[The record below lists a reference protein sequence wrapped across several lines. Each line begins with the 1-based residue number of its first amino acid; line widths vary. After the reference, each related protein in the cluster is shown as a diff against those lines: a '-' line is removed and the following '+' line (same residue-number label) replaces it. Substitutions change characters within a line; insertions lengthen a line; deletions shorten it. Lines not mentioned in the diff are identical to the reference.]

1 MPHRRIFHNI
11 HYANRRHGSGAMTTK
26 DRNPRDINTLI
37 AIMRDLRDPATGCP
51 WDLAQSFDTIAPYTI
66 EEAYEVADAIAR
78 RDLDELRRELGD
90 LLLQV
95 VYHARMSEELGRFD
109 FADVV
114 EAITTKMVRRHP
126 HVFGS
131 QAERAMPPPTGF
143 WEAEKA
149 KERAR
154 LGTAPNGVLD
164 GVPVALPALTR
175 AVKLQAKAARV
186 GFDWPSSDEVLTKI
200 DEECRELRDAA
211 HDGTVDAH
219 TVEEYGDL
227 IFAMANLARHL
238 GIDPEAA
245 LRGANAKFERRFRH
259 IEKELEAR
267 GRTPAQSD
275 LAEMDDLWN
284 DAKAKERA

>member
-1 MPHRRIFHNI
+1 M
-11 HYANRRHGSGAMTTK
+11 SGTK
-26 DRNPRDINTLI
+26 DRDPRDIDTLL
-37 AIMRDLRDPATGCP
+37 AVMRDLRDPVTGCP
-51 WDLAQSFDTIAPYTI
+51 WDLKQGFDTIAPYTV

-78 RDLDELRRELGD
+78 RDLDELRQELGD

-95 VYHARMSEELGRFD
+95 VYHAQMAEELGRFG

-114 EAITTKMVRRHP
+114 EAITRKMVRRHP

-131 QAERAMPPPTGF
+131 DAERAMPPPKGF
-143 WEAEKA
+143 WEAAKA
-149 KERAR
+149 KERAEH
-154 LGTAPNGVLD
+154 GTAPRGVLD
-164 GVPVALPALTR
+164 GVPVALSALTR

-200 DEECRELRDAA
+200 AEECRELRDAA
-211 HDGTVDAH
+211 REHDADAH

-227 IFAMANLARHL
+227 LFAMANLARHL

-245 LRGANAKFERRFRH
+245 LRGANGKFERRFRH
-259 IEKELEAR
+259 IETELEAR

-284 DAKAKERA
+284 DAKARERA

>member
-1 MPHRRIFHNI
+1 
-11 HYANRRHGSGAMTTK
+11 MTTT
-26 DRNPRDINTLI
+26 DRNPRDISTLL
-37 AIMRDLRDPATGCP
+37 AIMRDLRNPATGCP

-78 RDLDELRRELGD
+78 QDLDELRHELGD

-95 VYHARMSEELGRFD
+95 VYHAQMSEELGRFD

-131 QAERAMPPPTGF
+131 DDERGMPPPKGF

-149 KERAR
+149 KERAK
-154 LGTAPNGVLD
+154 LGTAPKGVLD

-175 AVKLQAKAARV
+175 AIKLQAKAAGV

-200 DEECRELRDAA
+200 AEECRELRDAA
-211 HDGTVDAH
+211 HVHDADQH
-219 TVEEYGDL
+219 TLEEYGDL
-227 IFAMANLARHL
+227 LFAMANLARHL

>member
-1 MPHRRIFHNI
+1 
-11 HYANRRHGSGAMTTK
+11 MTTK
-26 DRNPRDINTLI
+26 DRNPRDISTLI
-37 AIMRDLRDPATGCP
+37 AIMRDLRNPATGCP

-78 RDLDELRRELGD
+78 QDLDELRQELGD

-95 VYHARMSEELGRFD
+95 VYHAQMSEELGRFG

-114 EAITTKMVRRHP
+114 EAITGKMVRRHP

-131 QAERAMPPPTGF
+131 EAERAMPPPSGF

-154 LGTAPNGVLD
+154 LATPPNGVLD

-200 DEECRELRDAA
+200 AEECRELRDAA
-211 HDGTVDAH
+211 HDGAVDAH

-227 IFAMANLARHL
+227 LFAMANLARHL

-275 LAEMDDLWN
+275 LAEMDGLWN

>member
-1 MPHRRIFHNI
+1 
-11 HYANRRHGSGAMTTK
+11 MTIK
-26 DRNPRDINTLI
+26 DRDPRDIKTLL
-37 AIMRDLRDPATGCP
+37 AVMRDLRNPATGCP
-51 WDLAQSFDTIAPYTI
+51 WDLEQSFGTIAPYTI

-78 RDLDELRRELGD
+78 QDLDELRQELGD

-95 VYHARMSEELGRFD
+95 VYHSQMAEELGRFG

-114 EAITTKMVRRHP
+114 EAITRKMVRRHP

-131 QAERAMPPPTGF
+131 DAERAMPPPKGF

-149 KERAR
+149 KEQAELR
-154 LGTAPNGVLD
+154 TAPKGVLD

-200 DEECRELRDAA
+200 AEECQELRDAA
-211 HDGTVDAH
+211 RNQDADAH

-227 IFAMANLARHL
+227 LFAMANLARHL

-275 LAEMDDLWN
+275 LAEMDGLWN
-284 DAKAKERA
+284 DAKAKERV